1 MFLTDGDRQL
11 KIAYNPKVS
20 SFKDTILEQ
29 KIDTI
34 GNKYPFFFRN
44 NQVKYK
50 EISIS
55 GLISYLMDENNLFL
69 SNEELGLLELTSDK
83 VLTPMG
89 VTSAF
94 NEIKTKTTQLFNYNY
109 TAERKFKLSVL
120 DWLTNGERSTSR
132 SRLNR
137 NYDHLQTYA
146 LEWLTYGNYPVNVD
160 RPSSKDGKFYI
171 GTSSLIWI
179 KAFFWF
185 IFPMLLSITCISIQ
199 VKRKRK

>member
-1 MFLTDGDRQL
+1 METDSIGTWNELTH
-11 KIAYNPKVS
+11 IAYTDTEAEMNP
-20 SFKDTILEQ
+20 
-29 KIDTI
+29 
-34 GNKYPFFFRN
+34 
-44 NQVKYK
+44 
-50 EISIS
+50 
-55 GLISYLMDENNLFL
+55 
-69 SNEELGLLELTSDK
+69 ELGEKEDAYK
-83 VLTPMG
+83 MAVLA
-89 VTSAF
+89 S
-94 NEIKTKTTQLFNYNY
+94 
-109 TAERKFKLSVL
+109 RKLGEKEQRIFITGDT